1 MEDPVDQ
8 QRLNDYENRVSGW
21 IGRQGI
27 LFQIRYAWTVG
38 SGSIFR
44 HVGEATIKLLLLLMV
59 LGVCAFFGLK
69 RYFRSP
75 GYQDKIAAQ
84 ITDAMG
90 AEEIEA
96 SGFSRN
102 VNSGEFHRLEV
113 KGGAKSF
120 FYEAN
125 FAGFSGVF
133 SYLTGV
139 TELWRPSTVR
149 MQKADVRLKA
159 GGDQEEMELG
169 FASVIDSLNGNGIS
183 QIRIDDCSFDWGYS
197 KLTFGE
203 VRNTSFKATLQRGGW
218 EVELSG
224 GTFQQNWLG
233 PLEIESAA
241 LRIDEKGIEV
251 DSLKLRM
258 DQGSV
263 TLGGRISG
271 PANMPTFDLSGRFAF
286 LPLENFVRIH
296 GISTREYLEGRISGD
311 LAISGSSNRRVE
323 LSGLVKLAE
332 NDRITVRERWSLLRA
347 LSMSIP
353 DSYGTYLRVDFDQG
367 GFAFS
372 TGGGGMKVDR
382 INLTAGK
389 KARLMG
395 GFETRLPTQAEA
407 ATALGIELTENFSL
421 DYTDSSAAQQLENDR
436 MRIDS
441 LDDDDGFGVDIDKS
455 LADGKLRVDES
466 KLSGKDLEEL
476 RMKREM
482 EIHRITGQLKVAVP
496 AGAFDT
502 SEALLKLYPKDE
514 EGWRWIPVKLAD
526 ANFMTISDQAT
537 ELLLRQ
543 AKVRAS
549 GPEEEN

>member
-1 MEDPVDQ
+1 MENPVDQ
-8 QRLNDYENRVSGW
+8 QRLNEYKSRVSDW

-27 LFQIRYAWTVG
+27 LFQLRYARTVG

-44 HVGEATIKLLLLLMV
+44 HVGGATIKLLLLLVV
-59 LGVCAFFGLK
+59 LGVCSFFGLK

-75 GYQDKIAAQ
+75 GYQEKIAAQ

-120 FYEAN
+120 FYEAD
-125 FAGFSGVF
+125 FEDFSGVF

-139 TELWRPSTVR
+139 TESWRPSTVR

-169 FASVIDSLNGNGIS
+169 FSSVIESLNGNGIS
-183 QIRIDDCSFDWGYS
+183 QIKVDDCSFDWGYS

-203 VRNTSFKATLQRGGW
+203 VRNTSFKATLQGGVW

-258 DQGSV
+258 DEGSV
-263 TLGGRISG
+263 TLEGRISG
-271 PANMPTFDLSGRFAF
+271 PANMPTFDLSGRFTF
-286 LPLENFVRIH
+286 LPLENFVRIQ
-296 GISTREYLEGRISGD
+296 GINTREYIEGRISGD

-323 LSGLVKLAE
+323 LSGLVELAE
-332 NDRITVRERWSLLRA
+332 NDSITVRERWSLLRA
-347 LSMSIP
+347 LSIL
-353 DSYGTYLRVDFDQG
+353 DSDRTYLRIDFDQG

-389 KARLMG
+389 KARLTG
-395 GFETRLPTQAEA
+395 GFETRLPTQEEA

-441 LDDDDGFGVDIDKS
+441 RDEDDEGFGVDIDKS
-455 LADGKLRVDES
+455 VEDGKLRVDES
-466 KLSGKDLEEL
+466 KLSGKELEEL
-476 RMKREM
+476 RMKQEM
-482 EIHRITGQLKVAVP
+482 EVHRITGELKVAVP
-496 AGAFDT
+496 AGAFDS

-526 ANFMTISDQAT
+526 ANFMTISDQAK

-543 AKVRAS
+543 ARVRAS
-549 GPEEEN
+549 GPEEED

>member
-1 MEDPVDQ
+1 MENPVDQ
-8 QRLNDYENRVSGW
+8 QRLNEYKSRVSDW

-27 LFQIRYAWTVG
+27 LFQLRYARTVG

-44 HVGEATIKLLLLLMV
+44 HVGGATIKLLLLLVV
-59 LGVCAFFGLK
+59 LGVCSFFGLK

-75 GYQDKIAAQ
+75 GYQEKIAAQ

-120 FYEAN
+120 FYEAD
-125 FAGFSGVF
+125 FEGFSGVF

-139 TELWRPSTVR
+139 TESWRPSTVR

-169 FASVIDSLNGNGIS
+169 FSSVIESLNGNGIS
-183 QIRIDDCSFDWGYS
+183 QIKVDDCSFDWGYS

-203 VRNTSFKATLQRGGW
+203 VRNTSFKATLQGGVW

-258 DQGSV
+258 DEGSV
-263 TLGGRISG
+263 TLEGRISG
-271 PANMPTFDLSGRFAF
+271 PANMPTFDLSGRFTF
-286 LPLENFVRIH
+286 LPLENFVRIQ
-296 GISTREYLEGRISGD
+296 GINTREYIEGRISGD

-323 LSGLVKLAE
+323 LSGLVELAE
-332 NDRITVRERWSLLRA
+332 NDSVTVRERWSLLRA
-347 LSMSIP
+347 LSIL
-353 DSYGTYLRVDFDQG
+353 DIDRTYLRIDFDQG

-389 KARLMG
+389 KARLTG
-395 GFETRLPTQAEA
+395 GFETRLPTQEEA

-441 LDDDDGFGVDIDKS
+441 RDEDDEGFGVDIDKS
-455 LADGKLRVDES
+455 VEDGKLRVDES
-466 KLSGKDLEEL
+466 KLSGKELEEL
-476 RMKREM
+476 RMKQEM
-482 EIHRITGQLKVAVP
+482 EVHRITGELKVAVP
-496 AGAFDT
+496 AGAFDS

-526 ANFMTISDQAT
+526 ANFMTISDQAK

-543 AKVRAS
+543 ARVRAS
-549 GPEEEN
+549 GPEEED

>member
-1 MEDPVDQ
+1 MENPVDQ
-8 QRLNDYENRVSGW
+8 QRLNEYKSRVSDW

-27 LFQIRYAWTVG
+27 LFQLRYARTVG

-44 HVGEATIKLLLLLMV
+44 HVGGATIKLLLLLVV
-59 LGVCAFFGLK
+59 LGVCSFFGLK

-75 GYQDKIAAQ
+75 GYQEKIAAQ

-90 AEEIEA
+90 AEVIEA

-120 FYEAN
+120 FYEAD
-125 FAGFSGVF
+125 FEGFSGVF

-139 TELWRPSTVR
+139 TESWRPSIVR
-149 MQKADVRLKA
+149 MRKADVRLKA
-159 GGDQEEMELG
+159 GGYQEEMELG
-169 FASVIDSLNGNGIS
+169 FSSVIESLNGNGIS
-183 QIRIDDCSFDWGYS
+183 QIKVDDCSFDWGYS

-203 VRNTSFKATLQRGGW
+203 VRNTSFKATLQGGVW

-258 DQGSV
+258 DEGSV
-263 TLGGRISG
+263 TLEGRISG
-271 PANMPTFDLSGRFAF
+271 PANMPTFDLSGRFTF
-286 LPLENFVRIH
+286 LPLENFVRIQ
-296 GISTREYLEGRISGD
+296 GINTREYIEGRISGD

-323 LSGLVKLAE
+323 LSGLVELAE
-332 NDRITVRERWSLLRA
+332 NDSITVRERWSLLRA
-347 LSMSIP
+347 LSIL
-353 DSYGTYLRVDFDQG
+353 DIDRTYLRIDFDQG

-389 KARLMG
+389 KARLTG
-395 GFETRLPTQAEA
+395 GFETRLPTQEEA

-436 MRIDS
+436 LRIDS
-441 LDDDDGFGVDIDKS
+441 RDEDDEGFGVDIDKS
-455 LADGKLRVDES
+455 VEDGKLRVDES
-466 KLSGKDLEEL
+466 KLSGKELEEL
-476 RMKREM
+476 RMKQEM
-482 EIHRITGQLKVAVP
+482 EVHRITGELKVAVP
-496 AGAFDT
+496 AGAFDS

-526 ANFMTISDQAT
+526 ANFMTISDQAK

-543 AKVRAS
+543 ARVRAS
-549 GPEEEN
+549 GPEEED

>member
-1 MEDPVDQ
+1 MENPVDQ
-8 QRLNDYENRVSGW
+8 QRLNEYKSRVSDW

-27 LFQIRYAWTVG
+27 LFQLRYARTVG

-44 HVGEATIKLLLLLMV
+44 HVGGATIKLLLLLVV
-59 LGVCAFFGLK
+59 LGVCSFFGLK

-75 GYQDKIAAQ
+75 GYQEKIAAQ

-120 FYEAN
+120 FYEAD
-125 FAGFSGVF
+125 FEDFSGVF

-139 TELWRPSTVR
+139 TESWRPSTVR

-169 FASVIDSLNGNGIS
+169 FSSVIESLNGNGIS
-183 QIRIDDCSFDWGYS
+183 QIKVDDCSFDWGYS

-203 VRNTSFKATLQRGGW
+203 VRNTSFKATLQGGVW

-258 DQGSV
+258 DEGSV
-263 TLGGRISG
+263 TLEGRISG
-271 PANMPTFDLSGRFAF
+271 PANMPTFDLSGRFTF
-286 LPLENFVRIH
+286 LPLENFVRIQ
-296 GISTREYLEGRISGD
+296 GINTREYIEGRISGD

-323 LSGLVKLAE
+323 LSGLVELAE
-332 NDRITVRERWSLLRA
+332 NDSVTVRERWSLLRA
-347 LSMSIP
+347 LSIL
-353 DSYGTYLRVDFDQG
+353 DSDRTYLRIDFDQG

-389 KARLMG
+389 KARLTG
-395 GFETRLPTQAEA
+395 GFETRLPTQEEA

-441 LDDDDGFGVDIDKS
+441 RDEDDEGFGVDIDKS
-455 LADGKLRVDES
+455 VEDGKLRVDES
-466 KLSGKDLEEL
+466 KLSGKELEEL
-476 RMKREM
+476 RMKQEM
-482 EIHRITGQLKVAVP
+482 EVHRITGELKVAVP
-496 AGAFDT
+496 AGAFDS

-526 ANFMTISDQAT
+526 ANFMTISDQAK

-543 AKVRAS
+543 ARVRAS
-549 GPEEEN
+549 GPEEED

>member
-1 MEDPVDQ
+1 MENPVDQ
-8 QRLNDYENRVSGW
+8 QRLNEYKSRVSDW

-27 LFQIRYAWTVG
+27 LFQLRYARTVG

-44 HVGEATIKLLLLLMV
+44 HVGGATIKLLLLLVV
-59 LGVCAFFGLK
+59 LGVCSFFGLK

-75 GYQDKIAAQ
+75 GYQEKIAAQ

-90 AEEIEA
+90 AEVIEA

-120 FYEAN
+120 FYEAD
-125 FAGFSGVF
+125 FEGFSGVF

-139 TELWRPSTVR
+139 TESWRPSIVR
-149 MQKADVRLKA
+149 MRKADVRLKA
-159 GGDQEEMELG
+159 GGYQEEMELG
-169 FASVIDSLNGNGIS
+169 FSSVIESLNGNGIS
-183 QIRIDDCSFDWGYS
+183 QIKVDDCSFDWGYS

-203 VRNTSFKATLQRGGW
+203 VSNTSFKATLQGGVW

-258 DQGSV
+258 DEGSV
-263 TLGGRISG
+263 TLEGRISG
-271 PANMPTFDLSGRFAF
+271 PANMPTFDLSGRFTF
-286 LPLENFVRIH
+286 LPLENFVRIQ
-296 GISTREYLEGRISGD
+296 GIKTREYIEGRISGD

-323 LSGLVKLAE
+323 LSGLVELAE
-332 NDRITVRERWSLLRA
+332 NDSITVRERWSLLRA
-347 LSMSIP
+347 LSIL
-353 DSYGTYLRVDFDQG
+353 DIDRTYLRIDFDQG

-372 TGGGGMKVDR
+372 TGGGGMKVGR

-389 KARLMG
+389 KARLTG
-395 GFETRLPTQAEA
+395 GFETRLPTQEEA

-441 LDDDDGFGVDIDKS
+441 RDEDDEGFGVDIDKS
-455 LADGKLRVDES
+455 VEDGKLRVDES
-466 KLSGKDLEEL
+466 KQSGKELEEL
-476 RMKREM
+476 RMKQEM
-482 EIHRITGQLKVAVP
+482 EIHRITGELKVAVP
-496 AGAFDT
+496 AGAFDS

-526 ANFMTISDQAT
+526 ANFMTISDQAK

-543 AKVRAS
+543 ARVRAS
-549 GPEEEN
+549 GPEEED

>member
-1 MEDPVDQ
+1 MENPVDQ
-8 QRLNDYENRVSGW
+8 QRLNEYKSRVSDW

-27 LFQIRYAWTVG
+27 LFQLRYARTVG

-44 HVGEATIKLLLLLMV
+44 HVGGATIKLLLLLVV
-59 LGVCAFFGLK
+59 LGVCSFFGLK

-75 GYQDKIAAQ
+75 GYQEKIAAQ

-90 AEEIEA
+90 AEVIEA

-120 FYEAN
+120 FYEAD
-125 FAGFSGVF
+125 FEGFSGVF

-139 TELWRPSTVR
+139 TESWRPSIVR
-149 MQKADVRLKA
+149 MRKADVRLKA
-159 GGDQEEMELG
+159 GGYQEEMELG
-169 FASVIDSLNGNGIS
+169 FSSVIESLNGNGIS
-183 QIRIDDCSFDWGYS
+183 QIKVDDCSFDWGYS

-203 VRNTSFKATLQRGGW
+203 VRNTSFKATLQGGVW

-258 DQGSV
+258 DEGSV
-263 TLGGRISG
+263 TLEGRISG
-271 PANMPTFDLSGRFAF
+271 PANMPTFDLSGRFTF
-286 LPLENFVRIH
+286 LPLENFVRIQ
-296 GISTREYLEGRISGD
+296 GIDTREYIEGRISGD

-323 LSGLVKLAE
+323 LSGLVELAE
-332 NDRITVRERWSLLRA
+332 NDSITVRERWSLLRA
-347 LSMSIP
+347 LSIL
-353 DSYGTYLRVDFDQG
+353 DIDRTYLRIDFDQG

-389 KARLMG
+389 KARLTG
-395 GFETRLPTQAEA
+395 GFETRLPTQEEA

-441 LDDDDGFGVDIDKS
+441 RDEDDEGFGVDIDKS
-455 LADGKLRVDES
+455 VEDGKLRVDES
-466 KLSGKDLEEL
+466 KQSGKELEEL
-476 RMKREM
+476 RMKQEM
-482 EIHRITGQLKVAVP
+482 EIHRITGELKVAVP
-496 AGAFDT
+496 AGAFDS

-526 ANFMTISDQAT
+526 ANFMTISDQAK

-543 AKVRAS
+543 ARVRAS
-549 GPEEEN
+549 GPEEED

>member
-1 MEDPVDQ
+1 MENPVDQ
-8 QRLNDYENRVSGW
+8 QRLNEYKSRVSDW

-27 LFQIRYAWTVG
+27 LFQLRYARTVG
-38 SGSIFR
+38 SRSIFR
-44 HVGEATIKLLLLLMV
+44 HVGGATIKLLLLLVV
-59 LGVCAFFGLK
+59 LGVCSFFGLK

-90 AEEIEA
+90 AEEIEV
-96 SGFSRN
+96 SGFFRN

-120 FYEAN
+120 FYEAD
-125 FAGFSGVF
+125 FEDFSGVF

-139 TELWRPSTVR
+139 TESWRPSTVR

-169 FASVIDSLNGNGIS
+169 FSSVIESLNGNGIS
-183 QIRIDDCSFDWGYS
+183 QIKVDDCSFDWGYS

-203 VRNTSFKATLQRGGW
+203 VRNTSFKATLQGGVW

-258 DQGSV
+258 DEGSV
-263 TLGGRISG
+263 TLEGRISG
-271 PANMPTFDLSGRFAF
+271 PANVPTFDLSGRFTF
-286 LPLENFVRIH
+286 LPLENFLRIQ
-296 GISTREYLEGRISGD
+296 GINTREYIEGRISGD
-311 LAISGSSNRRVE
+311 LAISGSSNRRIE
-323 LSGLVKLAE
+323 LSGLVELAE
-332 NDRITVRERWSLLRA
+332 NDIITVRERWSLLRA
-347 LSMSIP
+347 LSIL
-353 DSYGTYLRVDFDQG
+353 DSDRTYLRIDFDQG

-389 KARLMG
+389 KARLTG
-395 GFETRLPTQAEA
+395 GFETRLPTQEEA

-421 DYTDSSAAQQLENDR
+421 DSTDSSVAQQLENDR

-441 LDDDDGFGVDIDKS
+441 RDEDDEGFGVDIDKS
-455 LADGKLRVDES
+455 VEDGKVRVDES
-466 KLSGKDLEEL
+466 KLSGKELEEL
-476 RMKREM
+476 RMKQEM
-482 EIHRITGQLKVAVP
+482 EIHRINGELKVAVP
-496 AGAFDT
+496 AGAFDS

-526 ANFMTISDQAT
+526 ANFMTISDQAK

-543 AKVRAS
+543 ARVRAS
-549 GPEEEN
+549 GPEEED

>member
-1 MEDPVDQ
+1 MENPVDQ
-8 QRLNDYENRVSGW
+8 QRLNEYKSRVSDW

-27 LFQIRYAWTVG
+27 LFQLRYARTVG

-44 HVGEATIKLLLLLMV
+44 HVGGATIKLLLLLVV
-59 LGVCAFFGLK
+59 LGVCSFFGLK

-75 GYQDKIAAQ
+75 GYQEKIAAQ

-90 AEEIEA
+90 AEVIEA

-120 FYEAN
+120 FYEAD
-125 FAGFSGVF
+125 FEGFSGVF

-139 TELWRPSTVR
+139 TESWRPSIVR
-149 MQKADVRLKA
+149 MRKADVRLKA
-159 GGDQEEMELG
+159 GGYQEEMELG
-169 FASVIDSLNGNGIS
+169 FSSVIESLNGNGIS
-183 QIRIDDCSFDWGYS
+183 QIKVDDCSFDWGYS

-203 VRNTSFKATLQRGGW
+203 VRNTSFKATLQGGVW

-258 DQGSV
+258 DEGSV
-263 TLGGRISG
+263 TLEGRISG
-271 PANMPTFDLSGRFAF
+271 PANMPTFDLSGRFTF
-286 LPLENFVRIH
+286 LPLENFVRIQ
-296 GISTREYLEGRISGD
+296 GINTREYIEGRISGD

-323 LSGLVKLAE
+323 LSGLVELAE
-332 NDRITVRERWSLLRA
+332 NDSITVRERWSLLRA
-347 LSMSIP
+347 LSIL
-353 DSYGTYLRVDFDQG
+353 DIDRTYLRIDFDQG

-372 TGGGGMKVDR
+372 TGGGGMKVGR

-389 KARLMG
+389 KARLTG
-395 GFETRLPTQAEA
+395 GFETRLPTQEEA

-441 LDDDDGFGVDIDKS
+441 RDEDDEGFGVDIDKS
-455 LADGKLRVDES
+455 VEDGKLRVDES
-466 KLSGKDLEEL
+466 KQSGKELEEL
-476 RMKREM
+476 RMKQEM
-482 EIHRITGQLKVAVP
+482 EIHRITGELKVAVP
-496 AGAFDT
+496 AGAFDS

-526 ANFMTISDQAT
+526 ANFMTISDQAK

-543 AKVRAS
+543 ARVRAS
-549 GPEEEN
+549 GPEEED

>member
-1 MEDPVDQ
+1 MENPVDQ
-8 QRLNDYENRVSGW
+8 QRLNEYKSRVSDW

-27 LFQIRYAWTVG
+27 LFQLRYARTVG
-38 SGSIFR
+38 SRSIFR
-44 HVGEATIKLLLLLMV
+44 HVGGATIKLLLLLVV
-59 LGVCAFFGLK
+59 LGVCSFFGLK

-75 GYQDKIAAQ
+75 GYQEKIAAQ

-120 FYEAN
+120 FYEAD
-125 FAGFSGVF
+125 FEDFSGVF

-139 TELWRPSTVR
+139 TESWRPSTVR

-169 FASVIDSLNGNGIS
+169 FSSVIESLNGNGIS
-183 QIRIDDCSFDWGYS
+183 QIKVDDCSFDWGYS

-203 VRNTSFKATLQRGGW
+203 VRNTSFKATLQGGVW

-258 DQGSV
+258 DEGSV
-263 TLGGRISG
+263 TLEGRISG
-271 PANMPTFDLSGRFAF
+271 PANMPTFDLSGRFTF
-286 LPLENFVRIH
+286 LPLENFVRIQ
-296 GISTREYLEGRISGD
+296 GINTREYIEGRISGD

-323 LSGLVKLAE
+323 LSGLVELAE
-332 NDRITVRERWSLLRA
+332 NDSVTVRERWSLLRA
-347 LSMSIP
+347 LSIL
-353 DSYGTYLRVDFDQG
+353 DSDRTYLRIDFDQG

-389 KARLMG
+389 KARLTG
-395 GFETRLPTQAEA
+395 GFETRLPTQEEA

-441 LDDDDGFGVDIDKS
+441 RDEDDEGFGVDIDKS
-455 LADGKLRVDES
+455 VEDGKLRVDES
-466 KLSGKDLEEL
+466 KLSGKELEEL
-476 RMKREM
+476 RMKQEM
-482 EIHRITGQLKVAVP
+482 EVHRITGELKVAVP
-496 AGAFDT
+496 AGAFDS

-526 ANFMTISDQAT
+526 ANFMTISDQAK

-543 AKVRAS
+543 ARVRAS
-549 GPEEEN
+549 GPEEED

>member
-1 MEDPVDQ
+1 M
-8 QRLNDYENRVSGW
+8 G
-21 IGRQGI
+21 G
-27 LFQIRYAWTVG
+27 
-38 SGSIFR
+38 
-44 HVGEATIKLLLLLMV
+44 ATIKLLLLLVV
-59 LGVCAFFGLK
+59 LGVCSFFGLK

-75 GYQDKIAAQ
+75 GYQEKIAAQ

-120 FYEAN
+120 FYEAD
-125 FAGFSGVF
+125 FEDFSGVF

-139 TELWRPSTVR
+139 TESWRPSTVR

-169 FASVIDSLNGNGIS
+169 FSSVIESLNGNGIS
-183 QIRIDDCSFDWGYS
+183 QIKVDDCSFDWGYS

-203 VRNTSFKATLQRGGW
+203 VRNTSFKATLQGGVW

-258 DQGSV
+258 DEGSV
-263 TLGGRISG
+263 TLEGRISG
-271 PANMPTFDLSGRFAF
+271 PANMPTFDLSGRFTF
-286 LPLENFVRIH
+286 LPLENFVRIQ
-296 GISTREYLEGRISGD
+296 GINTREYIEGRISGD

-323 LSGLVKLAE
+323 LSGLVELAE
-332 NDRITVRERWSLLRA
+332 NDSVTVRERWSLLRA
-347 LSMSIP
+347 LSIL
-353 DSYGTYLRVDFDQG
+353 DSDRTYSRIDFDQG

-389 KARLMG
+389 KARLTG
-395 GFETRLPTQAEA
+395 GFETRLPTQEEA

-441 LDDDDGFGVDIDKS
+441 RDEDDEGFGVDIDKS
-455 LADGKLRVDES
+455 VEDGKLRVDES
-466 KLSGKDLEEL
+466 KLSGKELEEL
-476 RMKREM
+476 RMKQEM
-482 EIHRITGQLKVAVP
+482 EVHRITGELKVAVP
-496 AGAFDT
+496 AGAFDS

-526 ANFMTISDQAT
+526 ANFMTISDQAK

-543 AKVRAS
+543 ARVRAS
-549 GPEEEN
+549 GPEEED

>member
-1 MEDPVDQ
+1 VENPVDQ
-8 QRLNDYENRVSGW
+8 QRLNEYKSRVSDW

-27 LFQIRYAWTVG
+27 LFQLRYARTVG
-38 SGSIFR
+38 SGAIFR
-44 HVGEATIKLLLLLMV
+44 HVGGATIKLLLLLVV
-59 LGVCAFFGLK
+59 LGVCSFFGLK

-75 GYQDKIAAQ
+75 GYQEKIAAQ

-90 AEEIEA
+90 AEVIEA

-120 FYEAN
+120 FYEAD
-125 FAGFSGVF
+125 FEGFSGVF

-139 TELWRPSTVR
+139 TESWRPSIVR
-149 MQKADVRLKA
+149 MRKADVRLKA
-159 GGDQEEMELG
+159 GGYQEEMELG
-169 FASVIDSLNGNGIS
+169 FSSVIESLNGNGIS
-183 QIRIDDCSFDWGYS
+183 QIKVDDCSFDWGYS

-203 VRNTSFKATLQRGGW
+203 VRNTSFKATLQGGVW

-258 DQGSV
+258 DEGSV
-263 TLGGRISG
+263 TLEGRISG
-271 PANMPTFDLSGRFAF
+271 PANMPTFDLSGRFTF
-286 LPLENFVRIH
+286 LPLENFVRIQ
-296 GISTREYLEGRISGD
+296 GINTREYIEGRISGD

-323 LSGLVKLAE
+323 LSGLVELAE
-332 NDRITVRERWSLLRA
+332 NDSITVRERWSLLRA
-347 LSMSIP
+347 LSIL
-353 DSYGTYLRVDFDQG
+353 DIDRTYLRIDFDQG

-389 KARLMG
+389 KARLTG
-395 GFETRLPTQAEA
+395 GFETRLPTQEEA

-441 LDDDDGFGVDIDKS
+441 RDEDDEGFGVDIDKS
-455 LADGKLRVDES
+455 VEDGKLRVDES
-466 KLSGKDLEEL
+466 KQSGKELEEL
-476 RMKREM
+476 RMKQEM
-482 EIHRITGQLKVAVP
+482 EIHRITGELKVAVP
-496 AGAFDT
+496 AGAFDS

-526 ANFMTISDQAT
+526 ANFMTISDQAK

-543 AKVRAS
+543 ARVRAS
-549 GPEEEN
+549 GPEEED